1 MQKKSLYSFI
11 AILLAGLIVLA
22 MQTNETPPAKGK
34 KPSFTLPDTKDQKV
48 AVSNFR
54 GKVVMV
60 NVWATWCPP
69 CVHEIPDLV
78 KLRNDYKDKGFEIL
92 GLVHPM
98 RLHKN
103 QVLKM
108 VKNFKMD
115 YPVLWATNEAIAELG
130 NVEALPHTFILDKEG
145 NIVEDIN
152 LAGDYKTFEKYI
164 KKYLK

>member
-1 MQKKSLYSFI
+1 MEKKKLFSFV
-11 AILLAGLIVLA
+11 AILLLGVSILA
-22 MQTNETPPAKGK
+22 IQTWELPPPKGK
-34 KPSFTLPDTKDQKV
+34 KPAFVLPDTENKKIAVKD
-48 AVSNFR
+48 FR

-60 NVWATWCPP
+60 NIWATWCPP

-108 VKNFKMD
+108 VKNFKID
-115 YPVLWATNEAIAELG
+115 YPILWATNEAIAELG
-130 NVEALPHTFILDKEG
+130 NVEALPHTFILDTEG
-145 NIVEDIN
+145 TIVEDIN
-152 LAGDYKTFEKYI
+152 IAGDYKTFEKYI